1 MTGVQEEAKAIKQ
14 AEREGWAT
22 HMPAPAVYAAGVLAA
37 LLVMLS
43 PFVMYAVVAIVAVF
57 GELIRQGWVSL
68 YGTVYVNMR
77 SFAYYVQLEWPFILG
92 GAALGLPLAY
102 LRQRHGFYLRRV
114 RGNQYRYVAEGSPA
128 SEAETDEGHRD
139 DPVYGYT
146 RKFMLPIYPHVL
158 VLWLAGPLFMIA
170 MAYHADPHK
179 YPRIVY
185 NMFAVW
191 LTSGVVARI
200 VWERLQVAILKLMAR
215 KIGGPRRNLSAEY
228 QLKRV
233 IEEDPALS
241 DFSVWDVE
249 VSTKTRRAR
258 VFANIEGEG
267 PLRRL
272 RELAAW
278 IEGVDSV
285 QVVAYTAAEARGE
298 SVMEHG

>member
-1 MTGVQEEAKAIKQ
+1 MGMDEVNKAIKH

-22 HMPAPAVYAAGVLAA
+22 YMPTRAVYGSGVLAA
-37 LLVMLS
+37 LMVMLS
-43 PFVMYAVVAIVAVF
+43 PFVLYAVVAVVAVI
-57 GELIRQGWVSL
+57 GELIRQGWVNL

-77 SFAYYVQLEWPFILG
+77 SFSYYVQLVWPYILLG
-92 GAALGLPLAY
+92 TGLGLPLAY
-102 LRQRHGFYLRRV
+102 LRQRHGFYKRRV
-114 RGNQYRYVAEGSPA
+114 RGNQYRYHEEVPQGSGEP
-128 SEAETDEGHRD
+128 EETATAV
-139 DPVYGYT
+139 PGYK
-146 RKFMLPIYPHVL
+146 RKLMLPIYPHVL
-158 VLWLAGPLFMIA
+158 ILYIAGPIIMLG

-200 VWERLQVAILKLMAR
+200 VWERLQVGILKLMAR

-228 QLKRV
+228 QLKRI

-249 VSTKTRRAR
+249 VGVEERHAK
-258 VFANIEGEG
+258 VFGNIRGDG

-272 RELAAW
+272 RELAAF
-278 IEGVDSV
+278 IEGV
-285 QVVAYTAAEARGE
+285 E
-298 SVMEHG
+298 SVEVVPRMMTAPKREKGRR